1 MILDPVDVEFGTL
14 VYLMAKIDDNGN
26 RLIYVADRTLRD
38 KIHFLRDCRNDL
50 AHGTACRVSQVKEL
64 LGD

>member
-1 MILDPVDVEFGTL
+1 M
-14 VYLMAKIDDNGN
+14 MAKIDDKGN
-26 RLIYVADRTLRD
+26 RLLDVSDRALKN
-38 KIHFLRDCRNDL
+38 KIHFLRDCRNNL